1 MNLTKEICKEL
12 GVPQYVKLPIPAYAI
27 ELIPENKHLF
37 EHEER
42 LDFDNKTIDT
52 LEGRRFEFEEG
63 DYMIIGNSNEV
74 WTIKRDI
81 FHATYKPVD

>member
-1 MNLTKEICKEL
+1 
-12 GVPQYVKLPIPAYAI
+12 
-27 ELIPENKHLF
+27 
-37 EHEER
+37 
-42 LDFDNKTIDT
+42 